1 MTSQQTGLGMGH
13 FGFESVLVEFRPLA
27 FVFSTASGF
36 CVW

>member
-13 FGFESVLVEFRPLA
+13 FGFESVLVEFRRA